1 MIPRVIGPAA
11 VLGLPLRDFLNL
23 GADDKPDALPFTGAR
38 GGSLR
43 RSTLRREVGWYKA
56 VAAIGMP
63 GLPSMIFVIPA
74 TSSLRPAVQACVT

>member
-1 MIPRVIGPAA
+1 MIPRVIGPAGG
-11 VLGLPLRDFLNL
+11 LGLPLRGLPNL